1 MDAGLVAVHRVQDD
15 LEKRRDIGVVVVD
28 VVTVVYNI
36 GASKVSNSD
45 PVIDFLVPIRSIG
58 QKIKLKV
65 NSLSH
70 VLARKK
76 ELWFM
81 CYSIS

>member
-15 LEKRRDIGVVVVD
+15 LEKRRDIGVVVV
-28 VVTVVYNI
+28 VVYNI
-36 GASKVSNSD
+36 GASKVFNSN